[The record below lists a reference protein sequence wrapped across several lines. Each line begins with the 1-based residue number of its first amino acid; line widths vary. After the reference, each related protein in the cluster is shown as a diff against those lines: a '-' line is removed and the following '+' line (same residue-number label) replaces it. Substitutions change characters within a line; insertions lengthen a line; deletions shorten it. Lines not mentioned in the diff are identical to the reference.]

1 MQVDAEPMVRARTLQ
16 EWIRFVAQEEDPWRA
31 RFFALLPKD
40 VRAAI
45 ESASRVS
52 YLSARFHV
60 LFADVLQE
68 AFGAQRAHQY
78 YRRAFAQSLRG
89 PLFSSLLVTGIK
101 IFGTSP
107 GSVLRWVDRGWQM
120 AFRNCGRLEGETLAP
135 GVGRLTYLDLPS
147 ICTKSDAW
155 LDSAQGSAYGVF
167 DLCHVDGIVRID
179 KRGRAS
185 GRMRLDLEWA
195 ERRK

>member
-1 MQVDAEPMVRARTLQ
+1 MDGEPMVRARTLQ
-16 EWIRFVAQEEDPWRA
+16 EWLTFVAREDDPYRA
-31 RFFALLPKD
+31 RFFAALPKD

-60 LFADVLQE
+60 LFADILLD

-78 YRRAFAQSLRG
+78 YRRAFAQSLKG
-89 PLFSSLLVTGIK
+89 PLFASLFFTGMRIL
-101 IFGTSP
+101 GMNP
-107 GSVLRWVDRGWQM
+107 GSVLRWADRGWQM
-120 AFRNCGRLEGETLAP
+120 AFRHCGRLHGELLGP
-135 GVGRLTYLDLPS
+135 NVGRLTYLDLPS

-167 DLCHVDGIVRID
+167 DLCEVDGIVRID
-179 KRGRAS
+179 KRARSS
-185 GRMRLDLEWA
+185 GRMQLDLEWA
-195 ERRK
+195 PRSK